1 MSDKLKEMWDQQVSF
16 MKLLQR
22 KRNFPEFPVDPSSK
36 SGQKF
41 LKGITHECM
50 HELFEA
56 NQILKNSKDHRATN
70 VSEFDH
76 QHYVEEL
83 VDALHYFFEIAIL
96 SGITIEELH
105 EAYMSKGNTNIER
118 IENGY

>member
-1 MSDKLKEMWDQQVSF
+1 MDKLQEMWSQQEKF
-16 MKLLQR
+16 MQLLQLR
-22 KRNFPEFPVDPSSK
+22 RNFPEFPVDMTTK

-56 NQILKNSKDHRATN
+56 NLLLKNSKDHRATD
-70 VSEFDH
+70 VSEFSRED
-76 QHYVEEL
+76 YVEEL
-83 VDALHYFFEIAIL
+83 VDALHYFFEIAIS
-96 SGITIEELH
+96 SGVSMQELH
-105 EAYMSKGNTNIER
+105 EAYMKKGQININR

>member
-1 MSDKLKEMWDQQVSF
+1 MSDKLKEMWDQQSSF
-16 MKLLQR
+16 MKLLQQ
-22 KRNFPEFPVDPSSK
+22 KRNFPEFPVDPTSK

-56 NQILKNSKDHRATN
+56 NQALKNSKDHRETDVN
-70 VSEFDH
+70 DFDRE
-76 QHYVEEL
+76 HYLEEL

-96 SGITIEELH
+96 SGITVDDLH
-105 EAYMSKGNTNIER
+105 EAYMKKGHVNIQR